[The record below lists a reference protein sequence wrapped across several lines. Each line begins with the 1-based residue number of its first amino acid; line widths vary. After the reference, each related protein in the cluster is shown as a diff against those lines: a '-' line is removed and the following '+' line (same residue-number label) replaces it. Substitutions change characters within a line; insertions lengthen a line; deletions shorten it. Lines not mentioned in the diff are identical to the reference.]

1 MSVGLVGVWLTGGC
15 GAGVVGGSEGC
26 VVKAFDVAL
35 SEEVTSVSDGLSKG
49 FLAELGV
56 GVHD

>member
-1 MSVGLVGVWLTGGC
+1 MTGGC